1 MGKGIA
7 AVAAVVVSLLVL
19 LAIWR
24 LEGAHQERDVLPSA
38 SQEFSYPLERSAGT
52 GDLLL
57 TCSEEIM
64 NKPIAAFAR
73 WLKIEGPPIQVPSG
87 HMLIPQLNNVE
98 IGEEF
103 KPAQRA
109 VQELLKR
116 HSPRKVVLVAHTNC
130 VYYDTVAAW
139 QDSLATVRQ
148 KQIDDLKA
156 TAGLVREWLVKSE
169 VQTYLAEEENGRLVF
184 HRIN

>member
-1 MGKGIA
+1 MGKSVA
-7 AVAAVVVSLLVL
+7 AVTAVVVSLVVL
-19 LAIWR
+19 FVIWR
-24 LEGAHQERDVLPSA
+24 FEGAHQKKDVEASV
-38 SQEFSYPLERSAGT
+38 SQEFSYQIEKSADT

-73 WLKIEGPPIQVPSG
+73 WLKIEGPPLQVPSG
-87 HMLIPQLNNVE
+87 HLLIPQLNTIE

-103 KPAQRA
+103 KPAQR
-109 VQELLKR
+109 VVRELLKR

-130 VYYDTVAAW
+130 VYYDTMAAW

-148 KQIDDLKA
+148 KQVDDLRA
-156 TAGLVREWLVKSE
+156 TAKLVREWLVTSE
-169 VQTYLAEEENGRLVF
+169 VQTYLAEEENGKLVF
-184 HRIN
+184 HKIN